1 MGYEMEV
8 SWFGRLSGFG
18 SQADMCARANAYAGI
33 ARVKGKGAASVRAWV
48 ASKIPS
54 AEALVCLE
62 HCAWEVS
69 PNASLMLEFTDRL
82 CAIRKGKSI
91 GVIVLESGAVT
102 WQCR

>member
-1 MGYEMEV
+1 
-8 SWFGRLSGFG
+8 
-18 SQADMCARANAYAGI
+18 MCARANAHARI
-33 ARVKGKGAASVRAWV
+33 ARVKGKGAASVPAWV

-69 PNASLMLEFTDRL
+69 QNASLMLAFTNRL
-82 CAIRKGKSI
+82 SAMKGKSI

-102 WQCR
+102 